1 MNAHQWLE
9 LALYVAALVLV
20 TKPLGLYI
28 NRVLDASGRTWLDP
42 VLRPLEKLTYRVL
55 GVDPQKEQG
64 WKQYAFAMLLF
75 SLVSCLFTYVI
86 LRLQQF
92 LPLNPQKFGALSEH
106 LAFNTAVSFTTNT
119 NWQSYGGESTMSYL
133 SQMVALAIHNFFSA
147 AVGIAI
153 AAALVRGIAR
163 HTAQTIGNFWVD
175 LTRITYYLLLPICLV
190 FAIFLVSQGMIQ
202 NFKPYTT
209 AKLFESYT
217 IQVQKTDDKGQP
229 VTTNVA
235 VTVQAPKL
243 DEKGQPVMTNGVAV
257 MMDVPQLDAKGQP
270 VMTNVAVM
278 VDQKV
283 ETQSIVQ
290 GPMASQMAIK
300 MLGTNGGGYTNANAA
315 HPFENPTPLSN
326 FFQMLA
332 LLCIGSAM
340 TYHLGRETKNQKHGW
355 TVWSA
360 AFAMFL
366 AGVMLCW
373 WAEARGNPIHQQ
385 LGVAVADG
393 NMEGKEVRFGI
404 FDSALFATV
413 TTDAS
418 CGAVNS
424 MHDSFTPL
432 GGLVPM
438 FNIQTGEVIFG
449 GVGAGLYGM
458 LIFVILA
465 VFIAGLMVGRTPE
478 YLGKKI
484 EAYDVKMVLL
494 AFVILAFIILG
505 FTAWASVS
513 DWGKSS
519 LANQGPH
526 GLSEMLYA
534 YTSGAGNNGS
544 AFAGLN
550 ANTPWYDTTLG
561 IDMLLGRFGMI
572 VPLLALAG
580 SLARKKIIPASAG
593 TFPVSGFTF
602 VVLLIGTV
610 VLVGA
615 LTFLPALALG
625 PIVEH
630 FLMLKGNLF

>member
-9 LALYVAALVLV
+9 LALYIGALTLV
-20 TKPLGLYI
+20 TKPLGIYLG
-28 NRVLDASGRTWLDP
+28 RVFDANGHTWLDP
-42 VLRPLEKLTYRVL
+42 IFRPLEKLTYWIFC
-55 GVDPQKEQG
+55 VDPAKEQG
-64 WKQYAFAMLLF
+64 WKQYTFAMLVF
-75 SLVSCLFTYVI
+75 SLVSLLFTYAI
-86 LRLQQF
+86 LRLQNF
-92 LPLNPQKFGALSEH
+92 LPLNPQHLGALSEH

-147 AVGIAI
+147 AVGIAV
-153 AAALVRGIAR
+153 AGALVRGIAR
-163 HTAQTIGNFWVD
+163 HSATTIGNFWVD
-175 LTRITYYLLLPICLV
+175 VTRITYYLLLPVCLL

-202 NFKPYTT
+202 NFKPYTS
-209 AKLFESYT
+209 AKLIESQT
-217 IQVQKTDDKGQP
+217 ISVAKVDANGKPVLDTKG
-229 VTTNVA
+229 N
-235 VTVQAPKL
+235 
-243 DEKGQPVMTNGVAV
+243 PVMENQT
-257 MMDVPQLDAKGQP
+257 LD
-270 VMTNVAVM
+270 
-278 VDQKV
+278 
-283 ETQSIVQ
+283 TQTIVQ
-290 GPMASQMAIK
+290 GPMASQVAIK

-326 FFQMLA
+326 FLQMLA
-332 LLCIGSAM
+332 LLCIGSAL
-340 TYHLGRETKNQKHGW
+340 TYHLGRETKNQRHGW
-355 TVWSA
+355 SVWSA
-360 AFAMFL
+360 MLTMCL
-366 AGVMLCW
+366 AGVLVCW
-373 WAEARGNPIHQQ
+373 WAESRGNPIHQN
-385 LGVAVADG
+385 LGVAVAGG

-432 GGLVPM
+432 GGLVPL

-484 EAYDVKMVLL
+484 EAYDVKMALL
-494 AFVILAFIILG
+494 AFVVLAFIILG

-526 GLSEMLYA
+526 GLSEILYA
-534 YTSGAGNNGS
+534 FTSGAGNNGS

-561 IDMLLGRFGMI
+561 VDMLLGRFGMI

-580 SLARKKIIPASAG
+580 SLARKKIVPASAG
-593 TFPVSGFTF
+593 TFPVSGITF

-610 VLVGA
+610 LLVGA
-615 LTFLPALALG
+615 LTFLPALTLG